1 MQKHIRL
8 GYIDLSF
15 HAASAA
21 LVQRTLERHGY
32 QVELS
37 ADPREE
43 IFRLYSEGK

>member
-8 GYIDLSF
+8 GYINLGF

-32 QVELS
+32 HVEVS
-37 ADPREE
+37 ADPH
-43 IFRLYSEGK
+43 